1 MPESVIEPVLQ
12 ARSATMKKH
21 SELIKLLVGNN
32 STDAAQART
41 PAAGVGC
48 SSASNNETTTSS
60 ASNSTPSSS
69 FEQLTTCGSSTSQ
82 SDSVSW
88 DTDSSRSPMSLQGQ
102 AVSPLSYSSD
112 SADSKSPNF
121 PQGSHS
127 PVTSSSNND
136 SMLQIGWLT
145 SSQNHSMQDLRGE
158 VFDPSACYQAGVD
171 QNSGV
176 QSLLDSDPIS
186 SPANLVP
193 PAASPAYSVLLSN
206 VSSQPQQS
214 AMSPGQFLDQASP
227 LSSNYG
233 SVISGTSSSSNDI
246 MAVSDVSSPPTVFS
260 PEVGAVP
267 ADDDSIPLS
276 AFSIPFQNSQ
286 TSTFVPQASTLNDF
300 NPQIPSIFNFS
311 ITHPHLGT
319 SSNLSDNSALESQP
333 EVLDSC
339 NPFILSRGDFFA
351 HQSLD
356 GTRSDIGDAIVPVS
370 ESEHCDNMN
379 IDSSLSDSHPSA
391 NVSTIQDTQS
401 ARSYRSPRDQLPLL
415 ESQRNNSTICSSNA
429 EIQDILQQFF

>member
-1 MPESVIEPVLQ
+1 MPESAIEPVLQ

-21 SELIKLLVGNN
+21 SELIKLLVGND
-32 STDAAQART
+32 STDTAQAKT
-41 PAAGVGC
+41 PGLGS
-48 SSASNNETTTSS
+48 SSASNETKPSS
-60 ASNSTPSSS
+60 ASNSTPS
-69 FEQLTTCGSSTSQ
+69 EQSTTCGSSTSQ
-82 SDSVSW
+82 NGSVSW
-88 DTDSSRSPMSLQGQ
+88 DTDSSRSPISLQGQ

-112 SADSKSPNF
+112 SSDSKSPNF
-121 PQGSHS
+121 PQVS
-127 PVTSSSNND
+127 PSSTTSSNNND

-145 SSQNHSMQDLRGE
+145 SSQNHSMQDLQGE
-158 VFDPSACYQAGVD
+158 AFDPSALSACYQPGVD
-171 QNSGV
+171 HNGEV

-206 VSSQPQQS
+206 ASPQQS

-227 LSSNYG
+227 VSSNYG
-233 SVISGTSSSSNDI
+233 SVISETSSSSNDI

-267 ADDDSIPLS
+267 AGDDSIPLS
-276 AFSIPFQNSQ
+276 VFSIPFQNSQ
-286 TSTFVPQASTLNDF
+286 TSAFIPQASTLDDF

-319 SSNLSDNSALESQP
+319 SSNLSDNSVLESQP
-333 EVLDSC
+333 EVLNSSC
-339 NPFILSRGDFFA
+339 SPFILNRGDFIA
-351 HQSLD
+351 HQSSD
-356 GTRSDIGDAIVPVS
+356 GTRSDAIVPVS
-370 ESEHCDNMN
+370 ESDCCDNMN

-391 NVSTIQDTQS
+391 NVSTIQDTCTHS
-401 ARSYRSPRDQLPLL
+401 ARSYRSRDQLPLL
-415 ESQRNNSTICSSNA
+415 ESQRNNSTMCSSNA